1 MDEDDFVL
9 SDGEDEPSNNRQEST
24 SDAQEKLTSNRDT
37 TKLSSKEQRKL
48 LNKQHPELMPVVS
61 HFSSIVKELEDT
73 TRVATKAL
81 IHENGAAEVSTS
93 SKLSI
98 DRAFMIG
105 LIIVH
110 YVDNVTLA
118 EKQCKINGAFFNP
131 TISLE
136 KFMTLIAWLAFL
148 HFLT

>member
-9 SDGEDEPSNNRQEST
+9 SGEDEEPSNNRQEST
-24 SDAQEKLTSNRDT
+24 SDGQEKLLSNRDT

-61 HFSSIVKELEDT
+61 HFSSVVKELEDS

-81 IHENGAAEVSTS
+81 IQENGAAEVSTS

-98 DRAFMIG
+98 DHAFMIG
-105 LIIVH
+105 LSIVH
-110 YVDNVTLA
+110 IIMWTLLLWQKNNA
-118 EKQCKINGAFFNP
+118 K
-131 TISLE
+131 
-136 KFMTLIAWLAFL
+136 
-148 HFLT
+148 